1 MRSTTRVRTLFTAGA
16 LLLVGVAIAA
26 IGVGSVAIPPTEVV
40 GILLQQISVGADSA
54 ASAGSTAI
62 VMELRLPRILAA
74 ILVGAALAVAGG
86 VFQSLLRNPLA
97 ALP

>member
-1 MRSTTRVRTLFTAGA
+1 MGQ
-16 LLLVGVAIAA
+16 VGVAIAA

-40 GILLQQISVGADSA
+40 GILLQQIGVGAEPA

-62 VMELRLPRILAA
+62 VTELRLPRILAA
-74 ILVGAALAVAGG
+74 SLVGAALAVAGG

-97 ALP
+97 DP